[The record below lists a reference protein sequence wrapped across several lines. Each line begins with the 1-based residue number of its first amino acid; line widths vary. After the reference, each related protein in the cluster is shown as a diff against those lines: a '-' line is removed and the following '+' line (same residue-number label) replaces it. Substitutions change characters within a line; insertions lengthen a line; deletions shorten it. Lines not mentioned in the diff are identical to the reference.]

1 MSAPDLNIDR
11 IVLANVT
18 LSPRDADSFRGQVAT
33 ELERLVTEHG
43 LPEAANADA
52 LVVPLAKS
60 GALATNVASAIYDA
74 LGNAR

>member
-33 ELERLVTEHG
+33 ELERLVTERG

>member
-1 MSAPDLNIDR
+1 MTEPDLNIDR

-18 LSPRDADSFRGQVAT
+18 LSPREADSFRGELAT
-33 ELERLVTEHG
+33 ELERLVKERG
-43 LPEAANADA
+43 LPAAANADA

-60 GALATNVASAIYDA
+60 GALATNVATAIYDA